1 MQVFL
6 DDFTIYG
13 ITSNHLSLLEK
24 CFKRCQ
30 EVGISLNL
38 KNDFLVLN

>member
-1 MQVFL
+1 MEVFL
-6 DDFTIYG
+6 DDFIIYG

-30 EVGISLNL
+30 EVGINF
-38 KNDFLVLN
+38 NPINVFLVLN